1 VENFQPGYPI
11 EHALPMQ
18 KIVKWLSDLSTSQRV
33 VVGSLA
39 LLVLYL
45 LGTSF
50 STENQANKLDLSY
63 VGSIASESEQV
74 RAEIYVHVAGEVEKP
89 GLYSLAVGSRVED
102 AIELA
107 GGMTRSAFEQ
117 SVNLARMVSD
127 GEQIVVLDK
136 SQVSAAGA
144 ASEFISLN
152 NATMEQLE
160 SLPGV
165 GPSLASRIIDHRTA
179 IGSFS
184 DLSQLRDVSG
194 IGEKLYAKIS
204 TRLTL

>member
-1 VENFQPGYPI
+1 
-11 EHALPMQ
+11 MQ

-33 VVGSLA
+33 VVGALA

-50 STENQANKLDLSY
+50 STENQANKLDLSH
-63 VGSIASESEQV
+63 VGSIASESQQV
-74 RAEIYVHVAGEVEKP
+74 RAEIYVPVAGEVKKP

>member
-1 VENFQPGYPI
+1 
-11 EHALPMQ
+11 MQ
-18 KIVKWLSDLSTSQRV
+18 KIAQWFSALSTSQRV
-33 VVGSLA
+33 VVGGLVIV
-39 LLVLYL
+39 VLYL

-50 STENQANKLDLSY
+50 SAQNKSNKLDLSY
-63 VGSIASESEQV
+63 VGDIASESAQV
-74 RAEIYVHVAGEVEKP
+74 RGEIYVHVAGEVKSP
-89 GLYSLAVGSRVED
+89 GLYVLSVGSRVED

-107 GGMTRSAFEQ
+107 GGLTKSAFEQ

-127 GEQIVVLDK
+127 GEQIVVLSK
-136 SQVSAAGA
+136 SQVSGSGN

-152 NATMEQLE
+152 NATLEQLE

-165 GPSLASRIIDHRTA
+165 GPSLAARIIEHRKA

-204 TRLTL
+204 PRLTL

>member
-1 VENFQPGYPI
+1 
-11 EHALPMQ
+11 MQ
-18 KIVKWLSDLSTSQRV
+18 KIVKWLSDLSMSQRV
-33 VVGSLA
+33 VVGALA
-39 LLVLYL
+39 LIVLYL

-50 STENQANKLDLSY
+50 SSENQANKLDLSY
-63 VGSIASESEQV
+63 VGSISSESEQI
-74 RAEIYVHVAGEVEKP
+74 RAEIYVHVAGEVTKP

-107 GGMTRSAFEQ
+107 GGMTKSAFEQ

-152 NATMEQLE
+152 NATLEQLE

-204 TRLTL
+204 PRLTL

>member
-1 VENFQPGYPI
+1 
-11 EHALPMQ
+11 MQ
-18 KIVKWLSDLSTSQRV
+18 KFAQWFAALSTSQRV
-33 VVGSLA
+33 VVGGLA
-39 LLVLYL
+39 LVVLYL

-50 STENQANKLDLSY
+50 SAENQANKLDLSY
-63 VGSIASESEQV
+63 VGDIASDSPQV
-74 RAEIYVHVAGEVEKP
+74 RGEIYVHVAGEVKSP
-89 GLYSLAVGSRVED
+89 GLYALSVGSRVED

-107 GGMTRSAFEQ
+107 GGLTKSAFEQ

-127 GEQIVVLDK
+127 GEQIVVLSK
-136 SQVSAAGA
+136 SQVSGPGD

-152 NATMEQLE
+152 NATLEQLE

-165 GPSLASRIIDHRTA
+165 GPSLAARIIEHRKA

-184 DLSQLRDVSG
+184 DVSQLRDVSG

-204 TRLTL
+204 PRLTL

>member
-1 VENFQPGYPI
+1 V
-11 EHALPMQ
+11 Q
-18 KIVKWLSDLSTSQRV
+18 KIISWLAALSLSQKV
-33 VVGSLA
+33 VIGA
-39 LLVLYL
+39 LGAAVLYL
-45 LGTSF
+45 FGTSF
-50 STENQANKLDLSY
+50 SSQEQSNKLDLSY
-63 VGSIASESEQV
+63 VATISSESKAV
-74 RAEIYVHVAGEVEKP
+74 TGEIFVHVAGEVKNP
-89 GLYSLAVGSRVED
+89 GLYAVRVGSRVED

-107 GGMTRSAFEQ
+107 GGMTKSAFEQ

-136 SQVSAAGA
+136 SQVASGGG

-152 NATMEQLE
+152 NATAEQLE

-165 GPSLASRIIDHRTA
+165 GPSLAARIIEHRNA

-184 DLSQLRDVSG
+184 DLTQLRDVSG

-204 TRLTL
+204 VLLTL

>member
-1 VENFQPGYPI
+1 
-11 EHALPMQ
+11 MQ

-89 GLYSLAVGSRVED
+89 GLYSLSVGSRVED

>member
-1 VENFQPGYPI
+1 V
-11 EHALPMQ
+11 Q
-18 KIVKWLSDLSTSQRV
+18 KIISWLAALSLSQKV
-33 VVGSLA
+33 VIGA
-39 LLVLYL
+39 LGAAVLYL
-45 LGTSF
+45 FGTSF
-50 STENQANKLDLSY
+50 SSQEQSNKLDLSY
-63 VGSIASESEQV
+63 VATISSESQAV
-74 RAEIYVHVAGEVEKP
+74 SGEIFVHVAGEVKNP
-89 GLYSLAVGSRVED
+89 GLYAVRVGSRVED

-107 GGMTRSAFEQ
+107 GGMTKSAFEQ

-136 SQVSAAGA
+136 SQIAGGGS

-152 NATMEQLE
+152 NASAEQLE

-165 GPSLASRIIDHRTA
+165 GPSLAARIIEHRNS

-184 DLSQLRDVSG
+184 DLTQLRDVAG

-204 TRLTL
+204 VLLTL

>member
-1 VENFQPGYPI
+1 
-11 EHALPMQ
+11 MQ
-18 KIVKWLSDLSTSQRV
+18 KIVKWLSDLSTSQRIV
-33 VVGSLA
+33 VAALA
-39 LLVLYL
+39 LLVFYL

-50 STENQANKLDLSY
+50 SSENQANKLDLSY
-63 VGSIASESEQV
+63 VGSITSESEQI

-144 ASEFISLN
+144 VSEFISLN

-165 GPSLASRIIDHRTA
+165 GPSLASRIIEHRTA

-184 DLSQLRDVSG
+184 DLSQLREVSG

-204 TRLTL
+204 PRLTL

>member
-1 VENFQPGYPI
+1 
-11 EHALPMQ
+11 MQ
-18 KIVKWLSDLSTSQRV
+18 KIAQWFSALSISQRV
-33 VVGSLA
+33 VVGGLVIV
-39 LLVLYL
+39 VLYL

-50 STENQANKLDLSY
+50 SAQNQSNKLDLSY
-63 VGSIASESEQV
+63 VGDIASESVQV
-74 RAEIYVHVAGEVEKP
+74 RGEIYVHVAGEVKSP
-89 GLYSLAVGSRVED
+89 GLYALSVGSRVED
-102 AIELA
+102 AIALA
-107 GGMTRSAFEQ
+107 GGLTKSAFEQ

-127 GEQIVVLDK
+127 GEQIVVLSK
-136 SQVSAAGA
+136 SQVSGSGN

-152 NATMEQLE
+152 NATLEQLE

-165 GPSLASRIIDHRTA
+165 GPSLAARIIEHRKA

-204 TRLTL
+204 PRLTL

>member
-1 VENFQPGYPI
+1 
-11 EHALPMQ
+11 MQ
-18 KIVKWLSDLSTSQRV
+18 KIAQWLSALSTSQRV
-33 VVGSLA
+33 VVGGLA
-39 LLVLYL
+39 IVVLYL

-50 STENQANKLDLSY
+50 SAQNQSNKLDLSY
-63 VGSIASESEQV
+63 VGDIASESAQV
-74 RAEIYVHVAGEVEKP
+74 RGEIYVHVAGEVNSP
-89 GLYSLAVGSRVED
+89 GLYALSVGSRVED

-107 GGMTRSAFEQ
+107 GGLTKLAFEQ

-127 GEQIVVLDK
+127 GEQIVVLSK
-136 SQVSAAGA
+136 SQVSGSGN

-152 NATMEQLE
+152 NATLEQLE

-165 GPSLASRIIDHRTA
+165 GPSLAARIIEHRNA

-184 DLSQLRDVSG
+184 DISQLREVSG

-204 TRLTL
+204 PRLTL